1 LKGEFVMFPKNLWP
15 KRNTEH
21 KRADTV
27 VELLVDSKLADRMA
41 ALEKRLAHIE
51 SEITEIDYDAEQQK
65 AQANSDNRVMSEEI
79 NKLKSSIKD
88 LSHSYARLT
97 TLSTHTAAMAA
108 SKKELMEL
116 VESLADCLNQIKDK
130 ENLPF

>member
-1 LKGEFVMFPKNLWP
+1 MFPKNLWP

-65 AQANSDNRVMSEEI
+65 AQANSDNRATSEEI
-79 NKLKSSIKD
+79 NKLKSSIED
-88 LSHSYARLT
+88 LSHSYERLT

-130 ENLPF
+130 ANLPF

>member
-1 LKGEFVMFPKNLWP
+1 MFPKNLWP

>member
-1 LKGEFVMFPKNLWP
+1 MFPKNLWP

-65 AQANSDNRVMSEEI
+65 AQANSDNRAMSEEI
-79 NKLKSSIKD
+79 NKLKSSIED
-88 LSHSYARLT
+88 LSHSYERLT
-97 TLSTHTAAMAA
+97 ILSTHTAAMAA
-108 SKKELMEL
+108 SKNELMEL
-116 VESLADCLNQIKDK
+116 VKSLADCLNQIKDK

>member
-1 LKGEFVMFPKNLWP
+1 MFPKNLWP

-65 AQANSDNRVMSEEI
+65 AQANSDNKAMSEEI
-79 NKLKSSIKD
+79 KKLKSSIESFSDKYES
-88 LSHSYARLT
+88 LA

-108 SKKELMEL
+108 SKNELMEL
-116 VESLADCLNQIKDK
+116 VKSLADCLNQIKDK
-130 ENLPF
+130 ANLPF